1 MCVQRAWPSPPPC
14 LACNH
19 ASQSHGW
26 AGFRTRPEEQ
36 ECTLEAYVVSSHG
49 QRVKTLSLDL
59 DALRQNA
66 VDVPIRD
73 TGHCASCLDSLFDP
87 LDPAYA
93 PSVLPNPCL
102 CLYLSLSL
110 HLSPNARCPLP
121 SNRSGRWGRSVQSC
135 YTLSLPRFGKS
146 GTVAEPHWAEGLM
159 GLQH

>member
-1 MCVQRAWPSPPPC
+1 MCVQRAWPSPPAC

-26 AGFRTRPEEQ
+26 AGFRTRPEER

-102 CLYLSLSL
+102 CLSLSL
-110 HLSPNARCPLP
+110 LISPSLSQCTVPFTFKQKRQMGPLCAVLLHP
-121 SNRSGRWGRSVQSC
+121 LATPIWEIWNCG
-135 YTLSLPRFGKS
+135 
-146 GTVAEPHWAEGLM
+146 
-159 GLQH
+159 